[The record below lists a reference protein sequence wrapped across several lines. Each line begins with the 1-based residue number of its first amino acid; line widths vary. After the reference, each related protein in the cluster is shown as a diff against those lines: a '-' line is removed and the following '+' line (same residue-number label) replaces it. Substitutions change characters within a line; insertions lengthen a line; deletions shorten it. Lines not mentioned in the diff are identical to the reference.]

1 MKLPHS
7 PLPCLCATAPRHRAA
22 AFGAGRIFSPAR
34 AWVGCLGLVSALFGP
49 VQAAPL
55 PWPEAPYSQ
64 YAQQQDIRT
73 VLAEFAGS
81 FSLRLEL
88 APEIG
93 GTVSGKFTADS
104 PTDFITKLAGVYGLV
119 WYVHNGT
126 LHVCKSSQIV
136 TRSIGLPTG
145 GISNLRKALTDLGIL
160 EPRFGWGELPGQN
173 AVMVSGPDSYV
184 KMIESTIRGL
194 PVAAGI
200 RQSAVFRLKYATAD
214 DRVIKY
220 RDRDFTT
227 PGLASILRSM
237 VSSGGGGGG
246 LTGFTAQE
254 SSAGFRALQSGP
266 ATATGSERATNE
278 RSSRNREGGPA
289 SISAPQIEQSGAAQ
303 YLEPTIQA
311 DTRLNALIIQDLPE
325 RIPVYRALIEELDV
339 PTALIEIEAMILDVN
354 TERTKDLGIDWGG
367 RSGRL
372 ALGFGK
378 PTASPA
384 PGTLSIVAGASG
396 VPINPSTLV
405 TDVGS
410 YLVAQIR
417 LLESNGDASVQGR
430 PSVLTVD
437 NIGAIIDLS
446 ETFYIRVQGERVATV
461 TPVTAGTTLRVTPR
475 VINQGTE
482 KLVQLVIDIE
492 DGQIQDRVVDTL
504 PTVRRSAVSTQAI
517 VRPDDTL
524 LIAGYSQNQS
534 IRGRDKVPLLG
545 DLPGLGA
552 FFSNKSDSTQRRER
566 LFMIRPRIVSLGELG
581 AQSLAPAVSAAPVS
595 APTQPS
601 PAATAALA
609 ILAAPAPVAPGGG
622 FMLMLGRFEP
632 AAAKM
637 VRAKAISAMGA
648 NGDQVVLRPEGTQVS
663 VVAGP
668 FENRELAVAAGEKVQ
683 MAINVEPSVQELA
696 PATP

>member
-1 MKLPHS
+1 MKSPHG
-7 PLPCLCATAPRHRAA
+7 PLPVPCATAPGSGHAA
-22 AFGAGRIFSPAR
+22 SGAGRAHALAR
-34 AWVGCLGLVSALFGP
+34 AWAGSLAVVAALCGTA
-49 VQAAPL
+49 QAAPL

-64 YAQQQDIRT
+64 YAQQQDIRA

-93 GTVSGKFTADS
+93 GIVSGKFTADS
-104 PTDFITKLAGVYGLV
+104 PTDFISKLAGVYGLV

-126 LHVCKSSQIV
+126 LHVCKSSQVV
-136 TRSIGLPTG
+136 TRSISLPTG
-145 GISNLRKALTDLGIL
+145 GIANLRKALTDLGIL

-184 KMIESTIRGL
+184 KMLESTIRGL
-194 PVAAGI
+194 PVAAGT
-200 RQSAVFRLKYATAD
+200 RQSAVFRLKYAAAD

-237 VSSGGGGGG
+237 VSSGGGAGGG

-254 SSAGFRALQSGP
+254 SSSGFGALQSGP
-266 ATATGSERATNE
+266 GAAAAGERGGRNRDGGSSSITAPMPE
-278 RSSRNREGGPA
+278 RSGA
-289 SISAPQIEQSGAAQ
+289 SQ

-367 RSGRL
+367 RAGRL
-372 ALGFGK
+372 ALGFGR
-378 PTASPA
+378 PTATPA
-384 PGTLSIVAGASG
+384 PGTLTVVQGPRG
-396 VPINPSTLV
+396 VPVNPSTLV
-405 TDVGS
+405 TDAGS

-417 LLESNGDASVQGR
+417 LLESHGDASVQGR

-475 VINQGTE
+475 VISQGDE

-534 IRGRDKVPLLG
+534 IRGRDKIPVLG

-552 FFSNKSDSTQRRER
+552 LFSNKSDSTQRRER

-581 AQSLAPAVSAAPVS
+581 AQGLPGAAPAVSAAPPT
-595 APTQPS
+595 APMQAG
-601 PAATAALA
+601 PAAAAPLA
-609 ILAAPAPVAPGGG
+609 IPATPAPAASGGG
-622 FMLMLGRFEP
+622 FLLMLGRFEP
-632 AAAKM
+632 SVAKM
-637 VRAKAISAMGA
+637 VRGKAIAALGVDA
-648 NGDQVVLRPEGTQVS
+648 DQVVLKPEGAKVR

-668 FENRELAVAAGEKVQ
+668 FEKRELAVAAGEKIQ
-683 MAINVEPSVQELA
+683 MTINVEPSVQELTASA
-696 PATP
+696 P